1 MTFARTFHMMAA
13 MAVIAV
19 PTFYA
24 GAAVA
29 DESNPIIVH
38 RQAIYK
44 TVSGHMTGL
53 KSVLLL
59 KGNKDNLAYHADAI
73 VEAFNHMGAAYPEGS
88 DKGETKAKAN
98 IWTEMPKFQEAGKK
112 SYAAALAL
120 AEAAKSGDLDKSTNA
135 FKALGGTC
143 KACHDDFRKD

>member
-1 MTFARTFHMMAA
+1 MNVARHFRVLAA
-13 MAVIAV
+13 LAVVALPAFV
-19 PTFYA
+19 A
-24 GAAVA
+24 GAALA
-29 DESNPIIVH
+29 DESNPVIVH

-59 KGNKDNLAYHADAI
+59 KGNKDNLTYHADAI
-73 VEAFNHMGAAYPEGS
+73 VDAFNHMGAAYPEGS
-88 DKGETKAKAN
+88 DKGETKAKSN
-98 IWTEMPKFQEAGKK
+98 IWTEMPKFQDAGKK

-135 FKALGGTC
+135 FKVLGGTC
-143 KACHDDFRKD
+143 KSCHDDFRKD